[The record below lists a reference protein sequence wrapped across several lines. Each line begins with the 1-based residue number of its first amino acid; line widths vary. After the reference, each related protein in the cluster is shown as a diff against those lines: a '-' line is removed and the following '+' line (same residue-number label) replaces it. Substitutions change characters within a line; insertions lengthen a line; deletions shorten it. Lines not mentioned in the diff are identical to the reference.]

1 MKKRVVNPYLPS
13 YEYVPD
19 GEPHVFD
26 GRLYIFGSHDRFGSK
41 SFCANDYTCWSAP
54 CDDLSDW
61 RCEGIIYRRSQ
72 DPMRMAPLR
81 THMWAPDVC
90 RGADGRYYLYYACD
104 IQGGHAPRC
113 GACPPFFMPL
123 NERKII

>member
-90 RGADGRYYLYYACD
+90 RGGTAFGRQHTGRARAALRRVPALF
-104 IQGGHAPRC
+104 HA
-113 GACPPFFMPL
+113 A
-123 NERKII
+123 K

>member
-81 THMWAPDVC
+81 MIKVLRQDVMACTPLGRLHHGRARAAP
-90 RGADGRYYLYYACD
+90 GRVPALF
-104 IQGGHAPRC
+104 HA
-113 GACPPFFMPL
+113 A
-123 NERKII
+123 K

>member
-72 DPMRMAPLR
+72 DTEPR
-81 THMWAPDVC
+81 
-90 RGADGRYYLYYACD
+90 ACSQYPARP
-104 IQGGHAPRC
+104 I
-113 GACPPFFMPL
+113 
-123 NERKII
+123 

>member
-19 GEPHVFD
+19 GKPHVFD

-54 CDDLSDW
+54 CDDLSKLFKKFSNRLLTTLQC
-61 RCEGIIYRRSQ
+61 RCTIVVRGI
-72 DPMRMAPLR
+72 
-81 THMWAPDVC
+81 TTN
-90 RGADGRYYLYYACD
+90 GK
-104 IQGGHAPRC
+104 
-113 GACPPFFMPL
+113 F
-123 NERKII
+123 